1 MNRIAVR
8 ILVFLPFTFPEFLT
22 FQRGRSELTQE
33 TIMKRY
39 LLTVALSGA
48 ISFSVAAYAETP
60 SLDEVVVT
68 AARMPQLLDKTIAD
82 TTVLNEED
90 IRKSGA
96 PDVPTILRNV
106 AGVEFSQNGGTG
118 KISGL
123 YLRGTDST
131 HVLVLLDG
139 VRINSATTGTT
150 ALDQLMLDQVER
162 IEVVRGNVSSLYGS
176 EAIGGV
182 VQIFTKHGHGA
193 PAANVSV
200 GMGSQGTRRLSAG
213 VGGVVDATDFNVQ
226 LSTFKTDG
234 VSALNP
240 ALVPNANPDRDGYR
254 NNSLSASAGHAFN
267 VDHRISATL
276 FGSNGNN
283 QYDNAFNLNQSDVN
297 SNRSQ
302 VWKYSLTSGDQ
313 INETWHSKLQLAN
326 GVDQYRDYLN
336 GQPVVDFFG
345 QPSSLFQTRSN
356 QLSWQN
362 SLHLDDSKQLLLGAE
377 SLQQKVSSD
386 INPVFVQSSRTVNSL
401 FAGYTGGY
409 DAHQMQVNLRQDR
422 NSQYGNANTW
432 LLGYGYALND
442 AWRATASYSTAF
454 KAPTFNE
461 LYYPGYSN
469 PALNPERSRNIEAG
483 MHYLV
488 SGGQQFDAVY
498 FDNRIR
504 DLISWVLIDPVNYI
518 YQPQNVDR
526 ARMNGLEFS
535 YAGRFGDTGVKAA
548 LTSQNPRDATTGVQL
563 DRRAK
568 LHSSLGVTQ
577 QLGQWQVG
585 GEWQY
590 SGTRPDGSN
599 TQTLSSYNVF
609 NLTAGYA
616 ISKETKLTL
625 RADNLGNQNDSNAY
639 GYNPLGRRLFAGINY
654 QP

>member
-1 MNRIAVR
+1 
-8 ILVFLPFTFPEFLT
+8 
-22 FQRGRSELTQE
+22 
-33 TIMKRY
+33 MKRNF

-48 ISFSVAAYAETP
+48 IPYSLPALAETP

-68 AARMPQLLDKTIAD
+68 ASRMPQSLDKTIAD
-82 TTVLNEED
+82 TTVLNEQD

-106 AGVEFSQNGGTG
+106 AGVELSQNGGTG
-118 KISGL
+118 KPSFL

-182 VQIFTKHGHGA
+182 VQIFTRHGHGA
-193 PAANVSV
+193 PAANVSA
-200 GMGSQGTRRLSAG
+200 GLGSQGTRRLSAG
-213 VGGVVDATDFNVQ
+213 FGGVADATDFSVQ
-226 LSTFKTDG
+226 LSTFSTDG

-254 NNSLSASAGHAFN
+254 NNSLSASAGHAFSA
-267 VDHRISATL
+267 DHRISATL

-283 QYDNAFNLNQSDVN
+283 QYDNAFNLNQADVN
-297 SNRSQ
+297 TNRSQ
-302 VWKYSLTSGDQ
+302 VWKYSLASDDQ
-313 INETWHSKLQLAN
+313 INETWHSRLQLAS
-326 GVDQYRDYLN
+326 GVDQYRDFLN

-345 QPSSLFQTRSN
+345 QPSSLFQTKSN

-362 SLHLDDSKQLLLGAE
+362 SLHLDDRKQLLLGAE

-386 INPVFVQSSRTVNSL
+386 INPGYVRSSRNVNSL
-401 FAGYTGGY
+401 FAGYTGRY
-409 DAHQMQVNLRQDR
+409 DAHQLQVNLRQDR

-461 LYYPGYSN
+461 LYYPGYGN
-469 PALNPERSRNIEAG
+469 PALNPEHSRNIEAG
-483 MHYLV
+483 LHYYLA
-488 SGGQQFDAVY
+488 GGQQFDAVY

-504 DLISWVLIDPVNYI
+504 DLINTVLVDPVKFV

-526 ARMNGLEFS
+526 ARMNGFEFS

-548 LTSQNPRDATTGVQL
+548 ITSQNPRNDITGVQL
-563 DRRAK
+563 DRRAR
-568 LHSSLGVTQ
+568 LHSSLAVTQ
-577 QLGQWQVG
+577 QIGDGQVG
-585 GEWQY
+585 GEWQH

-599 TQTLSSYNVF
+599 TFTLAAYNVF

-625 RADNLGNQNDSNAY
+625 RADNLTNQNDSNAY
-639 GYNPLGRRLFAGINY
+639 GYNPLGRRLFVGINY

>member
-1 MNRIAVR
+1 
-8 ILVFLPFTFPEFLT
+8 
-22 FQRGRSELTQE
+22 
-33 TIMKRY
+33 MKRNI
-39 LLTVALSGA
+39 LTIALSGA

-68 AARMPQLLDKTIAD
+68 ASRMPQLLEKTIAD

-96 PDVPTILRNV
+96 PDVPTILRTV
-106 AGVEFSQNGGTG
+106 AGVELSQNGGPG
-118 KISGL
+118 KPSFM

-150 ALDQLMLDQVER
+150 ALDQLMLDQIER

-182 VQIFTKHGHGA
+182 VQIFTKRGHGA

-200 GMGSQGTRRLSAG
+200 GMGSQGTKRLSAG
-213 VGGVVDATDFNVQ
+213 VGGVVDATDFSVQ
-226 LSTFKTDG
+226 LSAFRTDG

-240 ALVPNANPDRDGYR
+240 ALIPNANPDRDGYR

-267 VDHRISATL
+267 ADHRISATL

-297 SNRSQ
+297 SNRAQ
-302 VWKYSLTSGDQ
+302 VWKYSLASDDQ
-313 INETWHSKLQLAN
+313 ISETWHSKLQLAN
-326 GVDQYRDYLN
+326 GVDQYRDFLN
-336 GQPVVDFFG
+336 GQPVPWG
-345 QPSSLFQTRSN
+345 SLYQTNDN
-356 QLSWQN
+356 QISWQN
-362 SLHLDDSKQLLLGAE
+362 TLHLDDSKRLLLGAE
-377 SLQQKVSSD
+377 SLRQKVSSD
-386 INPVFVQSSRTVNSL
+386 INPGYVQRSRNVNSL

-409 DAHQMQVNLRQDR
+409 DAHQLQLNLRQDR

-461 LYYPGYSN
+461 LYYPGYGN

-504 DLISWVLIDPVNYI
+504 DLINTVLVDPVNFV

-526 ARMNGLEFS
+526 AHMNGLEFS

-548 LTSQNPRDATTGVQL
+548 LTSQNPRNEATGVQL

-599 TQTLSSYNVF
+599 TQTLAAYNVF
-609 NLTAGYA
+609 NLTASYA

-625 RADNLGNQNDSNAY
+625 RADNLTNQNDSNAY
-639 GYNPLGRRLFAGINY
+639 GYTPLGRRLFAGINY
-654 QP
+654 QPSAK

>member
-1 MNRIAVR
+1 
-8 ILVFLPFTFPEFLT
+8 
-22 FQRGRSELTQE
+22 
-33 TIMKRY
+33 MKRY

-48 ISFSVAAYAETP
+48 ISFSLTAYAETP

-96 PDVPTILRNV
+96 PDVTTILRNV
-106 AGVEFSQNGGTG
+106 AGVELSQNGGAG
-118 KISGL
+118 KPSFL

-182 VQIFTKHGHGA
+182 VQIFTRHGHGA

-200 GMGSQGTRRLSAG
+200 GMGSQGTQRLSAG
-213 VGGVVDATDFNVQ
+213 FGGVVDATDFSVQ

-240 ALVPNANPDRDGYR
+240 ALIPNANPDRDGYR

-267 VDHRISATL
+267 ADHRISATL

-283 QYDNAFNLNQSDVN
+283 QYDNAFNLNRTDVN
-297 SNRSQ
+297 SNRAQ
-302 VWKYSLTSGDQ
+302 VWKYSLASDDQ
-313 INETWHSKLQLAN
+313 VSETWHSKLQLAS
-326 GVDQYRDYLN
+326 GVDQYRDFLN
-336 GQPVVDFFG
+336 SQPVPWG
-345 QPSSLFQTRSN
+345 SLYQTNDN
-356 QLSWQN
+356 QISWQN
-362 SLHLDDSKQLLLGAE
+362 MLHLDDSKQLLLGAE

-386 INPVFVQSSRTVNSL
+386 INPGYVQRSRNVNSL

-409 DAHQMQVNLRQDR
+409 DAHQLQVNLRQDR

-432 LLGYGYALND
+432 LLGYGYALSD

-461 LYYPGYSN
+461 LYYPGYGN

-483 MHYLV
+483 VHYHA
-488 SGGQQFDAVY
+488 GRGQQFDAVY
-498 FDNRIR
+498 FDNRIS
-504 DLISWVLIDPVNYI
+504 DLINTVLVDPVNFV
-518 YQPQNVDR
+518 YQPQNVNR
-526 ARMNGLEFS
+526 AHMNGFEFS

-577 QLGQWQVG
+577 QLGAWQVG

-599 TQTLSSYNVF
+599 THTLSAYNVF

-625 RADNLGNQNDSNAY
+625 RADNLTNQNDSNAY
-639 GYNPLGRRLFAGINY
+639 GYTPLGRRLFVGINY